1 MRLLIARHGQTKHN
15 LDRRYQG
22 MTDAPLN
29 ETGRVQA
36 ERLADRLTGERLDV
50 IYSSP
55 LMRSTQTAELIS
67 KINDLQIKK
76 DERLREIS
84 FGEWEGMSYDEI
96 QAQYPDLLEKWIND
110 PAHVPPPNGETLIQ
124 LAIRVKEV
132 VDEIKSRH
140 ARQDVLIVT
149 HGGVI
154 RTMLC
159 LSLGLDLNRHM
170 QFECATGSLSELSFY
185 DKEGVSLKLFNG
197 VSHLGK

>member
-22 MTDAPLN
+22 ITDAPLN
-29 ETGRVQA
+29 ETGRTQAEQLA
-36 ERLADRLTGERLDV
+36 ERLAGEKIDV

-55 LMRSTQTAELIS
+55 LMRSTQTAELVA
-67 KINDLQIKK
+67 KINGLDIKT

-96 QAQYPDLLEKWIND
+96 RARSADLLKKWIHD
-110 PAHVPPPNGETLIQ
+110 PAHIPPPNGETLIQ
-124 LAIRVKEV
+124 LATRVKEAI
-132 VDEIKSRH
+132 DDIKSRH
-140 ARQDVLIVT
+140 AKQDVLVVT

-159 LSLGLDLNRHM
+159 LSLGLDLNRHQ
-170 QFECATGSLSELSFY
+170 QFESATGSLSELSFY
-185 DKEGVSLKLFNG
+185 EEGVSLKLFNG

>member
-22 MTDAPLN
+22 ITDAPLN
-29 ETGRVQA
+29 ETGRAQASQLA
-36 ERLADRLTGERLDV
+36 ERLAGEKIDV

-55 LMRSTQTAELIS
+55 LMRSTQTAELIA
-67 KINDLQIKK
+67 KTNGMGIKK

-96 QAQYPDLLEKWIND
+96 QAQSPDHLRKWIDD
-110 PAHVPPPNGETLIQ
+110 PAHVPPPNGETLNQ
-124 LAIRVKEV
+124 LAVRVKEAV
-132 VDEIKSRH
+132 KELRFRH
-140 ARQDVLIVT
+140 ADDTILVVT

-159 LSLGLDLNRHM
+159 LSLGLDLNRHL
-170 QFECATGSLSELSFY
+170 QFESATGSLSELSFY
-185 DKEGVSLKLFNG
+185 DEGVSLKLFNG
-197 VSHLGK
+197 ISHLGN